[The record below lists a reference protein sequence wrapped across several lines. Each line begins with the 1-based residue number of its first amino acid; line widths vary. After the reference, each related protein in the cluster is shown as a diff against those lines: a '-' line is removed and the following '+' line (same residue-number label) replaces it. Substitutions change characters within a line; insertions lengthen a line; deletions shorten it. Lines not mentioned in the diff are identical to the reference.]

1 MVGISTSAR
10 GGRSVHDEGTS
21 SRTVD
26 VSRRLVSS
34 DWPSRFGIPSFQPG
48 HCWICPDRLG
58 VDSIRHKGEEV
69 ATEYWGAGGGGL
81 WGHTVIFAGDRR
93 LKVREGGF
101 PRSRTRMVE
110 GCTEETCCFPL
121 FPCAW
126 LSTCPPPE
134 SRPCGP
140 YCLAARNSQW
150 LSQPHRIVYANTPP
164 QPKPL
169 GRACVAHWN
178 VRDQTSCGT
187 NACCSAD
194 HLPCRTPL

>member
-1 MVGISTSAR
+1 MTRAR
-10 GGRSVHDEGTS
+10 RRGPSMFLDVSCHRIGQADLEFLLS
-21 SRTVD
+21 SRATVGY
-26 VSRRLVSS
+26 VPTV
-34 DWPSRFGIPSFQPG
+34 WAWTRFGIKEK
-48 HCWICPDRLG
+48 RLRRN
-58 VDSIRHKGEEV
+58 I
-69 ATEYWGAGGGGL
+69 GARGGGGL